1 MRATERFSWPP
12 RAPAD
17 LGRSVPLAQYPSRF
31 LEWTLARLTSSSPRR
46 RVWAA
51 VIIAGWFVAI
61 ETVDYL
67 SGVRLSLLFFYLLPV
82 TLAVAWLGWQAG
94 VLVALCSLAGR
105 ALGDWLAGG
114 REPLEPWVWWNNALA
129 FGTFILIVGALNA
142 LFRLHRSLEAGIQ
155 ARTTALEA
163 ALAETRRLQREL
175 IEVGAHERAAIGRD
189 LHDDLGQHL
198 FATALASKVLAQRL
212 ADREP
217 AAAAEAQ
224 AIVNWIDQ
232 AIAKTRDL
240 AHGLLIASID
250 PLHLPDELT
259 ELAAAHNRGAV
270 TCTFR
275 IEGQPQVPDD
285 GTAAQLY
292 RIAQEAARN
301 AIVHAEPTR
310 VEILLAG
317 GPSGV
322 RLEVLDDGR
331 GLSTE
336 NSRSAGMGLRIMAH
350 RAALLG
356 GNFSIEA
363 ALPRGTRIVCR
374 LPRFPSPSAHE

>member
-1 MRATERFSWPP
+1 
-12 RAPAD
+12 
-17 LGRSVPLAQYPSRF
+17 VPLALSPSRF
-31 LEWTLARLTSSSPRR
+31 LEWVLARLTGSSPRR
-46 RVWAA
+46 RVWATTIVA
-51 VIIAGWFVAI
+51 VCFFAI

-67 SGVRLSLLFFYLLPV
+67 TGIRLSLLFFYLVPV
-82 TLAVAWLGWQAG
+82 TLAVAWLGWGAG
-94 VLVALCSLAGR
+94 LIVALCSLAGR

-129 FGTFILIVGALNA
+129 FATFALIVGALNA

-212 ADREP
+212 AEREP

-250 PLHLPDELT
+250 PLQLPDELAD
-259 ELAAAHNRGAV
+259 LAAAHNRGAV
-270 TCTFR
+270 TCAFR
-275 IEGQPQVPDD
+275 VEGRPHVPDD

-292 RIAQEAARN
+292 RIAQEAVRN
-301 AIVHAEPTR
+301 AIVHAEPSH
-310 VEILLAG
+310 VEIRLAEDPFG
-317 GPSGV
+317 DV
-322 RLEVLDDGR
+322 RLEITDDGR
-331 GLSTE
+331 GLAAE
-336 NSRSAGMGLRIMAH
+336 NPRSNGMGLRIMAH
-350 RAALLG
+350 RAALIG
-356 GNFSIEA
+356 GNFTIEA
-363 ALPRGTRIVCR
+363 ASPRGTRIVCR
-374 LPRFPSPSAHE
+374 LPRSVASSGHE